1 MGILVSLIEATSV
14 FLVASYVYCASPA
27 LPSPRTERPGLR
39 GALSLYVFFSAVSVM
54 GNYLGVPV
62 QHGEAIA
69 NTRAVGAVLGGLLG
83 GPVLGVSVGLTAG
96 LERLTLGGAAGLP
109 GCIATTLEGLAGG
122 LVRRALRDRPDRL
135 LSWRTAAAVT
145 FAGEVVHQLIVLAM
159 VRPSFPYGLSI
170 VREIAAPMIL
180 ANTLGASAFV
190 IVFHNR
196 TAALDRVG
204 AASSALALRIA
215 QRTVQLMRKG
225 YGPEV
230 APELAAIVREE
241 SGVGAVGITDRE
253 RVLAF
258 SGLGADHHLP
268 GSDIASPWTRRALE
282 SRQVVVA
289 DGVEERYDCRLSP
302 ACPLAAVVVVPLELD
317 GQILGTVQL
326 FERAAPDFRITSRK
340 LGEGI
345 AALLSS
351 QLVLARYHE
360 QKTLLVEAELRLL
373 RAQVHPH
380 FLFNALNTI
389 VAVTR
394 TDPGRAREL
403 LTHLASYFRNALKR
417 SRDVSTLDEE
427 LHHVQAYLEIE
438 KARFA
443 DRLRVETL
451 VDDAL
456 RATPIPTFTLQPLIE
471 NAIKHGIARTLNPG
485 CAVIRAYRADGEIR
499 IDVEDD
505 AGAFEVGPGG
515 EAGHGMRIVE
525 RRIKALLGERYG
537 LTVHC
542 EPGVLTRVTIRLPD
556 PGAADGR
563 DGAA

>member
-14 FLVASYVYCASPA
+14 FLVASYIYCASPA
-27 LPSPRTERPGLR
+27 LPSPRAERPGRR
-39 GALSLYVFFSAVSVM
+39 GYLSLYVFFSAVSIM

-69 NTRAVGAVLGGLLG
+69 NTRAVGAVLAGLLG
-83 GPVLGVSVGLTAG
+83 GPLLGMSVGVTAG

-109 GCIATTLEGLAGG
+109 GCIATTLEGLAAG
-122 LVRRALRDRPDRL
+122 LVRRALRHRPDRL
-135 LSWRTAAAVT
+135 LGWRTAAIVT

-190 IVFHNR
+190 VVFRNR
-196 TAALDRVG
+196 TAAFDRVG
-204 AASSALALRIA
+204 AAASAVALRIA
-215 QRTVQLMRKG
+215 DRTVQLMRKG

-258 SGLGADHHLP
+258 AGLGADHHLA
-268 GSDIASPWTRRALE
+268 GGDISSPWTRRALE
-282 SRQVVVA
+282 TRQVVIA
-289 DGVEERYDCRLSP
+289 DGTRERHDCRLSP
-302 ACPLAAVVVVPLELD
+302 SCPLAAGVVVPLEID
-317 GQILGTVQL
+317 GQVVGTVQL
-326 FERAAPDFRITSRK
+326 FERAAPDYRVTSRK

-351 QLVLARYHE
+351 QLVAARYQD
-360 QKTLLVEAELRLL
+360 QKRLLVEAELKLL

-403 LTHLASYFRNALKR
+403 LVHLSSFFRSNLKR

-427 LHHVQAYLEIE
+427 LVHVQAYLEIE

-443 DRLRVETL
+443 DRLRVEIR

-456 RATPIPTFTLQPLIE
+456 RSMPLPTFTLQPLIE
-471 NAIKHGIARTLNPG
+471 NAIKHGISRTLNPG
-485 CAVIRAYRADGEIR
+485 RAAIRAYRLDGEVR
-499 IDVEDD
+499 VEVEDD
-505 AGAFEVGPGG
+505 AGAYVPGPDG
-515 EAGHGMRIVE
+515 EAGHGLRIVD
-525 RRIKALLGERYG
+525 RRI
-537 LTVHC
+537 
-542 EPGVLTRVTIRLPD
+542 
-556 PGAADGR
+556 
-563 DGAA
+563 

>member
-27 LPSPRTERPGLR
+27 LPSPRAERPGLR
-39 GALSLYVFFSAVSVM
+39 GYLSLYAFFSAVSIM

-69 NTRAVGAVLGGLLG
+69 NTRAVGAVLAGLLG
-83 GPVLGVSVGLTAG
+83 GPVLGVTVGATAG

-109 GCIATTLEGLAGG
+109 GCIATTLEGLAAG

-135 LSWRTAAAVT
+135 LGWKTAAAVT
-145 FAGEVVHQLIVLAM
+145 FVGEVVHQLIVLAM
-159 VRPSFPYGLSI
+159 VHPSFPYGLSI

-180 ANTLGASAFV
+180 ANTLGASAFL

-196 TAALDRVG
+196 TAAFDRVG

-215 QRTVQLMRKG
+215 ERTVQLMRKG

-258 SGLGADHHLP
+258 SGLGADHHLA
-268 GSDIASPWTRRALE
+268 GGDIASPWTLRALE
-282 SRQVVVA
+282 QRQVVIA
-289 DGVEERYDCRLSP
+289 DGSRERYDCRLSP
-302 ACPLAAVVVVPLELD
+302 ACPLTAVVVVPLEMD
-317 GQILGTVQL
+317 GQVVGTVQL
-326 FERAAPDFRITSRK
+326 FERAAPDLRITSRK

-360 QKTLLVEAELRLL
+360 QKTLLVEAELKLL

-403 LTHLASYFRNALKR
+403 LVHLSSYFRNNLKR
-417 SRDVSTLDEE
+417 SPDVSTLEEE
-427 LHHVQAYLEIE
+427 LLHVQSYLEIE
-438 KARFA
+438 KARFGG
-443 DRLRVETL
+443 RLRIETA

-456 RATPIPTFTLQPLIE
+456 LGVRLPTFTLQPLVE
-471 NAIKHGIARTLNPG
+471 NAIKHGVSRTPSPG
-485 CAVIRAYRADGEIR
+485 RTIIRAYRQDGEVR
-499 IDVEDD
+499 VEVEDD
-505 AGAFEVGPGG
+505 AGAYGPRPDG
-515 EAGHGMRIVE
+515 EAGHGLRIVE

-537 LTVHC
+537 LSVHC
-542 EPGVLTRVTIRLPD
+542 VPGERTRVTVRLPD
-556 PGAADGR
+556 EGGAPAGR
-563 DGAA
+563 GLG